1 MMLAFPC
8 CLFLATWL
16 CPQPALAA
24 NAPALLQESSDAA
37 QEPDDGHTQKRPQE
51 EQKKAFDR
59 LKSPDKK
66 KLQAAIRLIEKGDP
80 EEGEIA
86 AGIAQAKELG
96 EAAIPLLL
104 TSVSRLE
111 KAERVEHLWTCLD
124 ALLHDGHLHLA
135 WDLRKK
141 KSPLVLDVYML
152 RRYSDASR
160 KDSRM
165 FLEEQLALLEKEKEE
180 ARKKALHY
188 EIARGLAFRGQADQL
203 DAIDAVIQADW
214 LTRAQELRADFAGIN
229 RKPLA
234 EKAAEYL
241 QRRPRKEKI
250 ASLHLFELFGEKE
263 QAKKLLHFLSESD
276 TSIRLAAIDA
286 CRVVVDGEPPLNKP
300 SMTEIIERAESWKS
314 RL

>member
-1 MMLAFPC
+1 MMLASPC

-16 CPQPALAA
+16 CPQPALTAA
-24 NAPALLQESSDAA
+24 APALLQESSEAT
-37 QEPDDGHTQKRPQE
+37 QEPGDDHTQKHPPE
-51 EQKKAFDR
+51 KEKKAFDR
-59 LKSPDKK
+59 LTSPNKK

-86 AGIAQAKELG
+86 AGIDQAKELG
-96 EAAIPLLL
+96 EAAIPMLL

-111 KAERVEHLWTCLD
+111 KVERVEHLWTCLD
-124 ALLHDGHLHLA
+124 TLLHDGHLHLA

-141 KSPLVLDVYML
+141 KSPVVLDVYLL

-165 FLEEQLALLEKEKEE
+165 FLEEQLALLEKEKDE
-180 ARKKALHY
+180 ARKNALRY

-234 EKAAEYL
+234 DKAAEYL

-263 QAKKLLHFLSESD
+263 QARKLLHFLSESD

-286 CRVVVDGEPPLNKP
+286 CRVVVDGAAPLNKP
-300 SMTEIIERAESWKS
+300 SMTEIIERAESWKT

>member
-1 MMLAFPC
+1 MMLASPC

-16 CPQPALAA
+16 CPQPALVAD
-24 NAPALLQESSDAA
+24 APALLQESSEAT
-37 QEPDDGHTQKRPQE
+37 QEPGDDHTQKHPPE
-51 EQKKAFDR
+51 KEKKAFER
-59 LKSPDKK
+59 LTSPNKK

-86 AGIAQAKELG
+86 AGIDQAKELG
-96 EAAIPLLL
+96 EAAIPMLL

-111 KAERVEHLWTCLD
+111 KVERVEHLWTCLD
-124 ALLHDGHLHLA
+124 TLLHDGHLHLA

-141 KSPLVLDVYML
+141 KSPVVLDVYLL

-165 FLEEQLALLEKEKEE
+165 FLEEQLALLEKEKDE
-180 ARKKALHY
+180 ARKKALRY

-234 EKAAEYL
+234 DKAAEYL

-263 QAKKLLHFLSESD
+263 QARKLLHFLSESD

-300 SMTEIIERAESWKS
+300 SMTEIIERAESWKT

>member
-8 CLFLATWL
+8 CILLATFL
-16 CPQPALAA
+16 NPQPAFADD
-24 NAPALLQESSDAA
+24 APALLQESSEAA
-37 QEPDDGHTQKRPQE
+37 QEPDDGRTQKYPQE
-51 EQKKAFDR
+51 KQKKAFDR
-59 LKSPDKK
+59 LTSPDKK
-66 KLQAAIRLIEKGDP
+66 KLQAAIRKMEKGDP

-86 AGIAQAKELG
+86 AGIAQAKEIG
-96 EAAIPLLL
+96 EAAIPMLLA
-104 TSVSRLE
+104 SVSRLE
-111 KAERVEHLWTCLD
+111 KVERVDHLWACLD
-124 ALLHDGHLHLA
+124 TLLHDGHLQLA

-141 KSPLVLDVYML
+141 KNPVTLDVYLL
-152 RRYSDASR
+152 RRYADASR

-165 FLEEQLALLEKEKEE
+165 FLEEQLALLEKEKDK
-180 ARKKALHY
+180 ARKNALHY

-234 EKAAEYL
+234 ERAAEYL

-250 ASLHLFELFGEKE
+250 AALHLFELFGEKE
-263 QAKKLLHFLSESD
+263 QAKQLLHFLSESD

-286 CRVVVDGEPPLNKP
+286 CRVVVDGEAPLNKP

>member
-8 CLFLATWL
+8 CLFLSTWL
-16 CPQPALAA
+16 FPQPAFAA
-24 NAPALLQESSDAA
+24 DAPVLLQESSEAS
-37 QEPDDGHTQKRPQE
+37 QEPDGDLSQKRPQE

-59 LKSPDKK
+59 LTSPMKK
-66 KLQAAIRLIEKGDP
+66 ELQAAIRLIEKGDP
-80 EEGEIA
+80 EKEEIA
-86 AGIAQAKELG
+86 TGVAQAKAIG
-96 EAAIPLLL
+96 EAAIPMLL

-111 KAERVEHLWTCLD
+111 KVGRVDHLWVCLD

-135 WDLRKK
+135 WELRKK
-141 KSPLVLDVYML
+141 KSPLALDVYLL
-152 RRYSDASR
+152 RRYSDSSR

-165 FLEEQLALLEKEKEE
+165 FLEEQLGLLEKEKEE
-180 ARKKALHY
+180 ARKKTLHY

-203 DAIDAVIQADW
+203 DAIDAVIQEDW
-214 LTRAQELRADFAGIN
+214 LTRATELRADFAGIN

-234 EKAAEYL
+234 DKAAEYL
-241 QRRPRKEKI
+241 QRRPRKEEI
-250 ASLHLFELFGEKE
+250 ASLHLFELFGEKD

>member
-8 CLFLATWL
+8 CLLLATFL
-16 CPQPALAA
+16 YPQPALAA
-24 NAPALLQESSDAA
+24 EAPALRQESSEAA
-37 QEPDDGHTQKRPQE
+37 QEPDDGRTQKRPQE

-59 LKSPDKK
+59 LTSPDKK
-66 KLQAAIRLIEKGDP
+66 TLQAAIRLIEKGDP
-80 EEGEIA
+80 KEGEIA

-96 EAAIPLLL
+96 EAAIPMLL

-111 KAERVEHLWTCLD
+111 KVERVEHLWACLD
-124 ALLHDGHLHLA
+124 GLLHDGHLHLA

-141 KSPLVLDVYML
+141 KSPLVLDVYLL

-165 FLEEQLALLEKEKEE
+165 FLEEQLALLEKEKDE

-214 LTRAQELRADFAGIN
+214 LTRAHELRADFAGIN

-234 EKAAEYL
+234 DKAAEYL

-250 ASLHLFELFGEKE
+250 ASLHLFELFGDKD

-286 CRVVVDGEPPLNKP
+286 CRVVVDGEAPLEKP